1 MDMIQVYVHPTYEI
15 WKSISNRTVQNISHL
30 TNLVVPIIDN
40 VKVYGDVA
48 LKTYTK
54 KYDNADIK
62 CLQVTEEDFEKADIK
77 ISNRFKK
84 SIEIAY
90 RNIKHFHQKQI
101 HEESS
106 IEILKGIYC
115 WRKTIPIEKV
125 GFYIPGGSAPL
136 LSTVLMLGIPG
147 KLSGCKNI
155 ILCSPP
161 NKDGEIHPAILYT
174 AKYVGIKRIYKVGGA
189 QAIASMAYG
198 TETIPSVYKIFG
210 PGNSYVTIA
219 KQIVSQRGIVSI
231 DMPAGPSEVA
241 IMADYTANPE
251 YIAADLLSQ
260 SEHDPESYILL
271 VTPNNQSWIEKVK
284 KELKKQFLD
293 ISNKRDIIERS
304 LKKSKIVV
312 LTSLDECLTLINQV
326 APEHFI
332 INCKNAS
339 FWAEK
344 VINAGSVFLGNYSPV
359 SAGDYASGTN
369 HVLPTYGYAKSYS
382 GLSIDS
388 FVKKITFQKISKKGL
403 KNLSEC
409 VNVLSSEEGL
419 LAHKKSINIRLKN
432 EFKNVNT

>member
-1 MDMIQVYVHPTYEI
+1 MIQVYIHPTSEI
-15 WKSISNRTVQNISHL
+15 CKSISNRSEQNIYHL
-30 TNLVVPIIDN
+30 KKLVLPIIDN
-40 VKVYGDVA
+40 VRTYGDIS
-48 LKTYTK
+48 LKAYTR
-54 KYDNADIK
+54 KYDHADIK
-62 CLQVTEEDFEKADIK
+62 HIQVTEEDLNRAYMK
-77 ISNRFKK
+77 ISNRLKK

-90 RNIKHFHQKQI
+90 QNIKCFHQKQM
-101 HEESS
+101 HEEPT
-106 IEILKGIYC
+106 IEISKGVYC
-115 WRKTIPIEKV
+115 WRKIIPIEKI

-161 NKDGEIHPAILYT
+161 NKNGEIHPAILYT
-174 AKYVGIKRIYKVGGA
+174 AKYVGITRIYKVGGA
-189 QAIASMAYG
+189 QAIAAMAYG
-198 TETIPSVYKIFG
+198 TESIPSVYKIFG

-219 KQIVSQRGIVSI
+219 KQIVSQKGIVSI

-241 IMADYTANPE
+241 IMADETANPE
-251 YIAADLLSQ
+251 YVAADLLSQ
-260 SEHDPESYILL
+260 SEHDPESYIILI
-271 VTPNNQSWIEKVK
+271 TPNNKSWIEEVK
-284 KELKKQFLD
+284 IELKKQFLD
-293 ISNKRDIIERS
+293 ISNKQDIVEKS
-304 LKKSKIVV
+304 LKKSKIIV

-326 APEHFI
+326 APEHLI

-339 FWAEK
+339 YWSEK

-382 GLSIDS
+382 GVSIDS
-388 FVKKITFQKISKKGL
+388 FVKKVTFQKISKKGL

-409 VNVLSSEEGL
+409 ISVLSSEEGL

-432 EFKNVNT
+432 EF

>member
-1 MDMIQVYVHPTYEI
+1 MIQVYIHPTSETY
-15 WKSISNRTVQNISHL
+15 KSISNRSVQNIYHL
-30 TNLVVPIIDN
+30 KKIVLPIIDN
-40 VKVYGDVA
+40 VKTYGDVA
-48 LKTYTK
+48 LKTYTI
-54 KYDNADIK
+54 KYDHADIK
-62 CLQVTEEDFEKADIK
+62 HIQVTEEDLNKADMK
-77 ISNRFKK
+77 ISNRLKK

-90 RNIKHFHQKQI
+90 QNIKCFHQKQM
-101 HEESS
+101 HEEPT
-106 IEILKGIYC
+106 IEISKGVLC
-115 WRKTIPIEKV
+115 WRKIVPIEKI

-136 LSTVLMLGIPG
+136 LSTVLMLGVPG

-161 NKDGEIHPAILYT
+161 NKNGEIHPAILYT
-174 AKYVGIKRIYKVGGA
+174 AKYVGITRIYKVGGA
-189 QAIASMAYG
+189 QAIAAMAYG
-198 TETIPSVYKIFG
+198 TESIPSVYKIFG

-219 KQIVSQRGIVSI
+219 KQIVSQKGIVSI

-241 IMADYTANPE
+241 IMADNSANPE
-251 YIAADLLSQ
+251 YVASDLLSQ

-271 VTPNNQSWIEKVK
+271 ITTNNKSWIEEVK

-293 ISNKRDIIERS
+293 ISNKQDIVEKS
-304 LKKSKIVV
+304 LKKSKIIV
-312 LTSLDECLTLINQV
+312 LTSLDECLALINKV
-326 APEHFI
+326 APEHLI

-339 FWAEK
+339 YWGEK

-382 GLSIDS
+382 GVSIDS
-388 FVKKITFQKISKKGL
+388 FVKKVTFQKLSKKGL

-409 VNVLSSEEGL
+409 ISVLSSEEGL

-432 EFKNVNT
+432 EF

>member
-1 MDMIQVYVHPTYEI
+1 MIQVYIHPTYET
-15 WKSISNRTVQNISHL
+15 WKSISNRTLQDISHL
-30 TNLVVPIIDN
+30 QNLVDPIINN
-40 VKVYGDVA
+40 VKIYGDVA
-48 LKTYTK
+48 LKTYTI
-54 KYDNADIK
+54 KYDHVDIK
-62 CLQVTEEDFEKADIK
+62 QIQVTEEDFDKAYMQT
-77 ISNRFKK
+77 SNRLKK

-90 RNIKHFHQKQI
+90 QNIKCFHKKQI
-101 HEESS
+101 HEELP
-106 IEILKGIYC
+106 IEISKGVFC
-115 WRKTIPIEKV
+115 WRKIIPIEKI
-125 GFYIPGGSAPL
+125 GFYIPGGYAPL

-161 NKDGEIHPAILYT
+161 NKNGEIHPSILYT
-174 AKYVGIKRIYKVGGA
+174 AKYIGITRIYKVGGA
-189 QAIASMAYG
+189 QAIAAMAYG
-198 TETIPSVYKIFG
+198 TESIPSVYKIFG

-219 KQIVSQRGIVSI
+219 KQIVSQKGITSI

-241 IMADYTANPE
+241 IMADETANPE
-251 YIAADLLSQ
+251 YVVSDLLSQ
-260 SEHDPESYILL
+260 SEHDPESYVLL
-271 VTPNNQSWIEKVK
+271 VTINNPSWIKEIQ

-293 ISNKRDIIERS
+293 ISNKQDIIEKS
-304 LKKSKIVV
+304 LKKSKIIV
-312 LTSLDECLTLINQV
+312 LTSLDECLSLINQV
-326 APEHFI
+326 APEHLI

-339 FWAEK
+339 YWGEK

-382 GLSIDS
+382 GVSIDS

-419 LAHKKSINIRLKN
+419 LAHQKSINIRLKN
-432 EFKNVNT
+432 EF